1 MAQKALIIGAGLAGT
16 CLAHQLLAKGIS
28 VKMLD
33 QGHNHSSAIAAG
45 MVNPMVFR
53 RMNKSWRLD
62 EFLPEAQ
69 QFYLA
74 IEKKLNTKIYHPIVI
89 RRFFSSAQERLL
101 WEERS
106 NETAYEPYLEKISL
120 ADEQNQT
127 ANNTFGSGR
136 VKNAF
141 WIDAA
146 GWVQEHAVYFKAN
159 GVLVEA
165 QFDPQAWNP
174 AACRYQGESYDFVIF
189 CMGYLQKEEE
199 TFAYLPLQQTK
210 GQTLLVESEL
220 LPEEESLNRKCFVL
234 PYGQKRFRI
243 GATYEFNNPTLST
256 TEEGKSYLLQTLEA
270 LGTYHPKVIEQVAG
284 VRPTVLDRR
293 PLMGMHPNY
302 PGVFIFNGLGTK
314 GYMMAPTLARELT
327 EHITANKPLNPEI
340 NISRFT
346 DKHL

>member
-1 MAQKALIIGAGLAGT
+1 MAQRALIIGAGIAGT
-16 CLAHQLLAKGIS
+16 CLAHQLLAKGIY
-28 VKMLD
+28 VKILD
-33 QGHNHSSAIAAG
+33 QGRNHSSAIAAG
-45 MVNPMVFR
+45 IVNPMVFR

-69 QFYLA
+69 QFYRA

-89 RRFFSSAQERLL
+89 RRFFSSEQERLL

-106 NETAYEPYLEKISL
+106 NEKAYEAYLEKISL
-120 ADEQNQT
+120 ADEQNQI
-127 ANNTFGSGR
+127 AINTFGSGR

-146 GWVQEHAVYFKAN
+146 GWVQQHAAYFKAN
-159 GVLVEA
+159 GVLAEA
-165 QFDPQAWNP
+165 QFDGQAWNP
-174 AACRYQGESYDFVIF
+174 ADCKYQEESYDFVIF

-220 LPEEESLNRKCFVL
+220 LSEKESLNRKCFVL
-234 PYGQKRFRI
+234 PCGQKRFRI
-243 GATYEFNNPTLST
+243 GATYEFNNPTLTT

-293 PLMGMHPNY
+293 PLMGEHPNY

-314 GYMMAPTLARELT
+314 GYMIAPTLARELV

-340 NISRFT
+340 NIGRFT

>member
-16 CLAHQLLAKGIS
+16 CLAHHLLTRGIS
-28 VKMLD
+28 VKILD
-33 QGHNHSSAIAAG
+33 QGVNHSSAIAAG

-69 QFYLA
+69 EFYLE
-74 IEKKLNTKIYHPIVI
+74 IEKKLDTQFYHPIVI
-89 RRFFSSAQERLL
+89 RRFFSSEQERLL
-101 WEERS
+101 WKERS
-106 NETAYEPYLEKISL
+106 NETAYEAYLEKIIPS
-120 ADEQNQT
+120 DEQNQM

-146 GWVQEHAVYFKAN
+146 GWVQQHAAYFKAN
-159 GVLVEA
+159 DVLVEA
-165 QFDPQAWNP
+165 PFDAQAWKP
-174 AACRYQGESYDFVIF
+174 SECKYQGERYDFVIF
-189 CMGYLQKEEE
+189 CMGYLQKEEQ

-210 GQTLLVESEL
+210 GQTLLIESEL

-243 GATYEFNNPTLST
+243 GATYEFNNRTLTT
-256 TEEGKSYLLQTLEA
+256 TEDGKTYLLEMLEA
-270 LGTYHPKVIEQVAG
+270 LGTYHPKVLDQVAG

-293 PLMGMHPNY
+293 PLVGMHPNY
-302 PGVFIFNGLGTK
+302 HGVFVFNGLGTK
-314 GYMMAPTLARELT
+314 GYMMAPTLSRELA
-327 EHITANKPLNPEI
+327 EHITTGKPLNPEI
-340 NISRFT
+340 CISRFT

>member
-16 CLAHQLLAKGIS
+16 CLAHQLLNKGIS
-28 VKMLD
+28 VKILD
-33 QGHNHSSAIAAG
+33 LGVNHSSAIAAG

-69 QFYLA
+69 QFYFD
-74 IEKKLNTKIYHPIVI
+74 IEKKLNTKFYHPIVI
-89 RRFFSSAQERLL
+89 RRFFSSEQERLL

-106 NETAYEPYLEKISL
+106 NHTAYEAYLEKIIP
-120 ADEQNQT
+120 ADAQNQT

-146 GWVQEHAVYFKAN
+146 GWVQQHAAYFKAN
-159 GVLVEA
+159 DVLVET
-165 QFDPQAWNP
+165 QFDSQAWN
-174 AACRYQGESYDFVIF
+174 ASECTYQGESYDFVIF

-210 GQTLLVESEL
+210 GQTLLIESEL

-243 GATYEFNNPTLST
+243 GATYEFNNSTLTT
-256 TEEGKSYLLQTLEA
+256 TEEGKTFLLETLEA
-270 LGTYHPKVIEQVAG
+270 LGTYHPKVIDQVAG

-302 PGVFIFNGLGTK
+302 PGVYIFNGLGTK
-314 GYMMAPTLARELT
+314 GYMMAPTLARELA
-327 EHITANKPLNPEI
+327 EHITTDKPLNPEI

>member
-16 CLAHQLLAKGIS
+16 CLAHQLLAKGVS
-28 VKMLD
+28 VKILD
-33 QGHNHSSAIAAG
+33 QGVNHSSAIAAG

-62 EFLPEAQ
+62 DFLPEAQ
-69 QFYLA
+69 AFYLE
-74 IEKKLNTKIYHPIVI
+74 IEKKLAATFYHPIVI
-89 RRFFSSAQERLL
+89 RRFFSSEQERLL
-101 WEERS
+101 WEERA
-106 NETAYEPYLEKISL
+106 NDAAFEPYLEKISP
-120 ADEQNQT
+120 ADEQNQS
-127 ANNTFGSGR
+127 ANNLFGSGR

-146 GWVQEHAVYFKAN
+146 GWVQQHAAYFKAN

-165 QFDPQAWNP
+165 PFDSKVWNP
-174 AACRYQGESYDFVIF
+174 AECKYQGESYDFVIF

-210 GQTLLVESEL
+210 GQTLLVESEF

-243 GATYEFNNPTLST
+243 GATYEFNNATLTT
-256 TEEGKSYLLQTLEA
+256 TEEGKTFLLETLEA
-270 LGTYHPKVIEQVAG
+270 LGTYQPKVIDQVAG

-302 PGVFIFNGLGTK
+302 AGVFVFNGLGTK
-314 GYMMAPTLARELT
+314 GYMMAPTLARELA